1 MFPVTHNTNQ
11 GNVENEKMV
20 KKKQSLEEHF
30 AMLHKM
36 KPAPF
41 NPSYNPEYVK
51 RREELERE
59 LMRFR
64 DQEPEPSRCEK
75 IRKQAELY
83 AEIYGADYPARMAKR
98 YPECFPEG
106 VKK

>member
-1 MFPVTHNTNQ
+1 
-11 GNVENEKMV
+11 MV

-51 RREELERE
+51 RCDELRAE
-59 LMRFR
+59 LKRFC
-64 DQEPEPSRCEK
+64 DQEPEPPRCDQ

-83 AEIYGADYPARMAKR
+83 SEIYGADYPERMKKR
-98 YPECFPEG
+98 YPECFAEG
-106 VKK
+106 GKRNET